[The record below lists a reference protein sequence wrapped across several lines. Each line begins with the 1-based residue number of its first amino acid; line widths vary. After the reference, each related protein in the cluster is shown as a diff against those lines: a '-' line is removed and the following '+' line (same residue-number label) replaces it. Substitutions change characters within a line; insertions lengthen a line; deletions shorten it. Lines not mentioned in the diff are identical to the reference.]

1 MKHTT
6 RLERLEHTVRAMER
20 DDRMKRAVDVL
31 ARSPARLFD
40 VLMMDR
46 DDWQVELLET
56 LSGVRGDSPRRT
68 VLCCGRQTGKSTTLS
83 LFAAWSMVCR
93 GWKIAVTAPS
103 YRQGLELSQKTRRII
118 QRLGLVTMT
127 RESLTDLE
135 LANGGRL
142 LVLSSDGSTGRGFT
156 LDALLVDEAAYL
168 GENSDLIESLSPALS
183 LADGLLI
190 LASSPGPPVGML
202 HAAWSSDDW
211 HKIRVR
217 CDQCSRID
225 PEFLERQRELLGESA
240 YRREYEA
247 EFVDMGGVLIGH
259 EAVER
264 CLVPADGCEWIDFD

>member
-1 MKHTT
+1 MKIAT
-6 RLERLEHTVRAMER
+6 RLERIERTIESRER
-20 DDRMKRAVDVL
+20 DSRMRRSLSVL
-31 ARSPARLFD
+31 QSSPTRLFD
-40 VLMMDR
+40 LLGMDR
-46 DDWQVELLET
+46 DPWQIELLNT
-56 LSGVRGDSPRRT
+56 LSGVHGDTPRRT

-93 GWKIAVTAPS
+93 GWKIAITAPS

-118 QRLGLVTMT
+118 QRLGLVSIT
-127 RESLTDLE
+127 RESITDLE

-168 GENSDLIESLSPALS
+168 GNNSDLIESLSPALS

-202 HAAWSSDDW
+202 HSAWTSDDW
-211 HKIRVR
+211 HKVQVR

-225 PEFLERQRELLGESA
+225 PEFLERQRELLGDA
-240 YRREYEA
+240 AFRREYLA
-247 EFVDMGGVLIGH
+247 EFVDLGGVLIGH
-259 EAVER
+259 DAVER
-264 CLVPADGCEWIDFD
+264 CRVASYDHEWIDFD